1 MAKKT
6 PDRGKCKKALKIL
19 EQFDRLAQK
28 LGIRIPARRL
38 RKLNR
43 LRDCETI
50 KSTDLPAGL
59 AREFPGD
66 FAGISLAEIRRRCG
80 KR

>member
-1 MAKKT
+1 MANHAPD
-6 PDRGKCKKALKIL
+6 PDRCKKAIKIL

-28 LGIRIPARRL
+28 LGIRIPPRRL
-38 RKLNR
+38 QRLIA
-43 LRDCETI
+43 LRDSGTI

-59 AREFPGD
+59 LREFPGE
-66 FAGISLAEIRRRCG
+66 FAGLTLAEIRRRCG